1 MKPMPRGVTGE
12 PKIKM
17 RPELELVLCLA
28 SAKNAGNKDRIRE
41 LIGMGVNW
49 NEVVSCASRHNLLPI
64 LCKNFHALDGDW
76 LSRDQREALIEIER
90 QLGRN
95 SMLLLGEMLR
105 LYGVFE
111 NEQVPAIPFKG
122 PALAWLAYRNFT
134 LRTFTDLDFVVQ
146 QRYIPQAVSLL
157 EAAGYRAKFD
167 PLEAQAGE
175 HGQAPGQYA
184 FVSGSNGGLVE
195 LHTERTLR
203 YFPRRIDLDEMNSRL
218 IPLEIGTR
226 KLRTFSV
233 EDTLVMLCVHG
244 AKHFWERLA
253 WIVDIAQL
261 ITTEEVDWALLFAIA
276 AKMESTRV
284 LLLGLYLAHDLF
296 GAPLPKL
303 VLQDACNE
311 KQVQWLAKKVREQH
325 MGISDPGTGVW
336 PRALFRLRSRDEFW
350 RGLRHIVR
358 LGISPTE
365 SDRQTV
371 SLPRLLAPLY
381 IVVRPWRLLR
391 EYGLGLKRRSVTASA
406 THGDLQSDKAK
417 E

>member
-1 MKPMPRGVTGE
+1 MKPMPRWVTGE

-28 SAKNAGNKDRIRE
+28 SAKSAGNEDRIRK
-41 LIGMGVNW
+41 LIGMGANW
-49 NEVVSCASRHNLLPI
+49 NEVVACASRHNLLPI
-64 LCKNFHALDGDW
+64 LCKKVHTLDGDW
-76 LSRDQREALIEIER
+76 VSHDQRETLIEIER

-111 NEQVPAIPFKG
+111 NGQVPAIPFKG

-134 LRTFTDLDFVVQ
+134 LRVYADLDFVVP

-157 EAAGYRAKFD
+157 EAAGYNAQFD
-167 PLEAQAGE
+167 PLEAQAGQ
-175 HGQAPGQYA
+175 HGHAPGQYA

-203 YFPRRIDLDEMNSRL
+203 YFPRRINLNEMNSRL
-218 IPLEIGTR
+218 IPLQIGAR

-296 GAPLPKL
+296 RAPLPKL
-303 VLQDACNE
+303 VLQDACNQ
-311 KQVQWLAKKVREQH
+311 KQVQWLANKVREQH
-325 MGISDPGTGVW
+325 MGISDPSTGVW
-336 PRALFRLRSRDEFW
+336 PRAQFRLRSSDEFW
-350 RGLRHIVR
+350 QGLRHVLR

-381 IVVRPWRLLR
+381 LAVRPWRLLR
-391 EYGLGLKRRSVTASA
+391 EYGLGLKRRSVTAPA

>member
-1 MKPMPRGVTGE
+1 
-12 PKIKM
+12 
-17 RPELELVLCLA
+17 
-28 SAKNAGNKDRIRE
+28 
-41 LIGMGVNW
+41 
-49 NEVVSCASRHNLLPI
+49 
-64 LCKNFHALDGDW
+64 LCKNFHAIDGNW
-76 LSRDQREALIEIER
+76 LSRDQRETLIEIER

-111 NEQVPAIPFKG
+111 TGQVPAIPFKG
-122 PALAWLAYRNFT
+122 PVLAWLAYRNFT
-134 LRTFTDLDFVVQ
+134 LRTFTDLDFVVL
-146 QRYIPQAVSLL
+146 QRYIPKAVSLL
-157 EAAGYRAKFD
+157 EAAGYSAQFD
-167 PLEAQAGE
+167 PREAQAGE

-184 FVSGSNGGLVE
+184 FVSRSNGGLVE

-203 YFPRRIDLDEMNSRL
+203 YFPRRINLDEMNSRL
-218 IPLEIGTR
+218 IPLEIGAR

-261 ITTEEVDWALLFAIA
+261 ITVEEVDWALLFVIA

-296 GAPLPKL
+296 WARLPQP

-311 KQVQWLAKKVREQH
+311 KQVQWLAANVREQH
-325 MGISDPGTGVW
+325 MGISDPSTGVW
-336 PRALFRLRSRDEFW
+336 PRALFRLRSRDEFC
-350 RGLRHIVR
+350 RGLRHTLR
-358 LGISPTE
+358 LGINPTE

-381 IVVRPWRLLR
+381 LVVRPWRLLR
-391 EYGLGLKRRSVTASA
+391 KYGLGLKRRSVTAPA

>member
-1 MKPMPRGVTGE
+1 MKPMPRWVTGE

-28 SAKNAGNKDRIRE
+28 SAKSAGNEDRIRE
-41 LIGMGVNW
+41 LLGNGVDW
-49 NEVVSCASRHNLLPI
+49 NEVLACAGQHNLLPI
-64 LCKNFHALDGDW
+64 LCKNFHAIDGNW
-76 LSRDQREALIEIER
+76 LARDQRETLIEIER

-111 NEQVPAIPFKG
+111 NGQVPAIPFKG

-134 LRTFTDLDFVVQ
+134 LRTYTDLDFVVP
-146 QRYIPQAVSLL
+146 QRYIPQALSLL
-157 EAAGYRAKFD
+157 EAAGYRAQFD

-175 HGQAPGQYA
+175 HGHAPGQYA
-184 FVSGSNGGLVE
+184 FVSRSNGGLVE

-203 YFPRRIDLDEMNSRL
+203 YFPRRIELGEMNSRL

-226 KLRTFSV
+226 TLRTFSV

-261 ITTEEVDWALLFAIA
+261 ITTEEVDWTLLLAIA
-276 AKMESTRV
+276 AKMECTRV

-296 GAPLPKL
+296 RAPLPKS

-311 KQVQWLAKKVREQH
+311 KQVQSLANQVCEQYI
-325 MGISDPGTGVW
+325 GISDPSTGVW
-336 PRALFRLRSRDEFW
+336 PRALFRFRSRDEFW
-350 RGLRHIVR
+350 QGLRHILR
-358 LGISPTE
+358 LAISPTE
-365 SDRQTV
+365 SDRQAV
-371 SLPRLLAPLY
+371 NLPPSLASLY

-391 EYGLGLKRRSVTASA
+391 EYGLGLKRRLKP
-406 THGDLQSDKAK
+406 DLAI
-417 E
+417 

>member
-1 MKPMPRGVTGE
+1 MPRMVIGE
-12 PKIKM
+12 SNIKM
-17 RPELELVLCLA
+17 RPELELLLCA
-28 SAKNAGNKDRIRE
+28 ARPRSPESEERIRE
-41 LIGMGVNW
+41 LMGNGVNW
-49 NEVVSCASRHNLLPI
+49 NEVVACASQHNLLPI
-64 LCKNFHALDGDW
+64 LCKNFHTPDGDW
-76 LSRDQREALIEIER
+76 LSRDQRETLIEIER

-105 LYGVFE
+105 LCGVFE
-111 NEQVPAIPFKG
+111 NGQVPAIPFKG
-122 PALAWLAYRNFT
+122 PVLAWLAYRNFT
-134 LRTFTDLDFVVQ
+134 LRTSTDLDFVVP

-157 EAAGYRAKFD
+157 ESAGYGAQFD
-167 PLEAQAGE
+167 PIEAQAGE

-184 FVSGSNGGLVE
+184 FVSRSNGGLVE

-226 KLRTFSV
+226 TLRTFSV

-261 ITTEEVDWALLFAIA
+261 ITTEEVDWALLFVIA

-296 GAPLPKL
+296 WAPLPQP

-311 KQVQWLAKKVREQH
+311 KQVQWLANKVREQH
-325 MGISDPGTGVW
+325 MGISDPSTGVW

-350 RGLRHIVR
+350 QGLRHILR

-371 SLPRLLAPLY
+371 RLPRLLAPLY
-381 IVVRPWRLLR
+381 LMVRPWRLLR
-391 EYGLGLKRRSVTASA
+391 EYGLGLKRRSVTAPA
-406 THGDLQSDKAK
+406 THGDLQSGKAK